1 MPAASDFLPEK
12 EIDGIRCLLCSG
24 TRHSV
29 RDALKPAEIATSW
42 AVMGVKLSAA
52 GRACFADCGVI
63 RHLACCTCGFQFF
76 DPAPAGDSAFYGELQ
91 RQFSEYYPK
100 TCPAF
105 DRAIEF
111 ARRQH
116 LGQVF
121 DLGCGAGFFL
131 DQARAAGL
139 KTGGLDLN
147 ATAVADCRAHG
158 HDVQLRSMADFAA
171 RNPTD
176 RFRFI
181 TAFEVVEHVPDP
193 TAFVKDA
200 ANLLQPGGWLGV
212 SVPNND
218 GVHSLCELEPHQW
231 PPHHLT
237 RWRVADLAR
246 LGQQAGLRLEESGAD
261 IRHGWH
267 IRFFMD
273 LQGRIEEALGRRP
286 SVPGRWWPETVCLLY
301 RASLM
306 KQWGPHR
313 GLGLYAFY
321 QKPGS

>member
-1 MPAASDFLPEK
+1 MPASSDLLSDK
-12 EIDGIRCLLCSG
+12 EITGIRCLLCLG
-24 TRHSV
+24 DRHSV
-29 RDALKPAEIATSW
+29 VDMLTASDIATSW
-42 AVMGVKLSAA
+42 AAMGMKLSPA
-52 GRACFADCGVI
+52 GHACFADCGLI
-63 RHLACCTCGFQFF
+63 RHLACRTCGFQFF

-91 RQFSEYYPK
+91 RHFSEYYPR

-105 DRAIEF
+105 DRAIRF

-116 LGQVF
+116 LLQVF

-147 ATAVADCRAHG
+147 ATAVADCRARG
-158 HDVQLRSMADFAA
+158 HDVHLSSMANFGS
-171 RNPTD
+171 RNPTG
-176 RFRFI
+176 RFRLV

-200 ANLLQPGGWLGV
+200 SNLLQPGGWLAI
-212 SVPNND
+212 SVPNGE

-237 RWRVADLAR
+237 RWRVVDLAR
-246 LGQQAGLRLEESGAD
+246 LGSQAGLTLVESGAD

-273 LQGRIEEALGRRP
+273 LQGRIEHALGRRP
-286 SVPGRWWPETVCLLY
+286 SIPSRWWAEVVCLLY

-306 KQWGPHR
+306 KKWGPR
-313 GLGLYAFY
+313 SGLGLYAFY
-321 QKPGS
+321 RKPGF